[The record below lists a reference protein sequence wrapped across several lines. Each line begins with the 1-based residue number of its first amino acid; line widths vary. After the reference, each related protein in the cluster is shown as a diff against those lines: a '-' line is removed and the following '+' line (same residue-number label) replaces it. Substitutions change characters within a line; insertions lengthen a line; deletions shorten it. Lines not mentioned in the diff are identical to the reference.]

1 MSAGARGPGRP
12 WLSAVFVL
20 GAFGADLL
28 VAQAASSPVPVAV
41 WWPGAGLGLLALLA
55 SPTSWWGWTA
65 GALYASYAGVHL
77 SAGTDLVPAL
87 AQALPQAGGV
97 LVAALWLRRVGVVS
111 RLDRL
116 RDVWHLFAA
125 ALAGGLTCG
134 LGTGAVVVQL
144 VGGDLWSTAALAALG
159 SISGMVVLA
168 PLLLVPGRSSWR
180 FGTGT
185 VLQLCFQASALLA
198 VTLLVFGPRSFLLVA
213 FAPVP
218 FLIWAGFQF
227 GPRVVA
233 IEQAVCAAL
242 VTGFTEAG
250 WGPFVSVTE
259 GDPGWYRFL
268 VADLYVLCVVL
279 TGLPLAVAEA
289 ERRRTLSRVAA
300 SEATFRNTFVGSLV
314 PMLLLREER
323 RGIVVVDA
331 NEAALATLGPTR
343 GQLLGSPLDQLLE
356 CDPPFVQTARQVLSG
371 DVDGWTGPVGV
382 RQNARARL
390 LMSLSPNSAGEQER
404 LLSAHLIDLTD
415 AYEARERLR
424 EEKEFSEAVVDIA
437 GSLIVVTELDGTV
450 LLANP
455 AVTATTGFTRAQLVG
470 RKVWDTLIAPEFREQ
485 AIKLFAT
492 AEDAVLPRELEVDVL
507 TATGGRRRLELA
519 GAIAKDSQGL
529 PAHFVI
535 TGTDVT
541 AERESAGLVN
551 HLLRSAT
558 TTGFIGTDLYG
569 GITLFNTGAEKLL
582 RIDAATA
589 SRYRITDFLDPL
601 QLAQHAA
608 ADSSR
613 PPGFDS
619 LVEPVRAEGIPETRD
634 WTLRS
639 GTRELGTVSMTT
651 NEVTDTFG
659 HPIGFLFVLRDVTE
673 ARHSQAVLIKALD
686 REREA
691 VRQLQLL
698 DAAKDEFVST
708 VSHELRTPMTSIIGY
723 LEMLEDRLVG
733 DLTPEQEHVVGA
745 ISRNSDRLLTLADDL
760 LLLTSYESATSHTER
775 EQVDLAELAR
785 NCAADLQ
792 STAGARGIGLE
803 AELPHRAVAVHANAD
818 DLERVLGNLV
828 GNALKFTDTGGRVLV
843 QVDCS
848 DGRARLR
855 VSDTGMG
862 IPEDELG
869 SVFDKFFRSR
879 NVQHHAIQGTGLG
892 LPIVQAIVESHD
904 GEVSVASREG
914 EGTTV
919 TVLLPLA

>member
-1 MSAGARGPGRP
+1 MSAAARGAGRP
-12 WLSAVFVL
+12 WWSALFVL
-20 GAFGADLL
+20 ATFGSD
-28 VAQAASSPVPVAV
+28 AASSIVAPSSPTALGW
-41 WWPGAGLGLLALLA
+41 WWPGAGLGLLALLLA
-55 SPTSWWGWTA
+55 TPRTWAWVTA
-65 GALYASYAGVHL
+65 GLVAAYAGAHL
-77 SAGTDLVPAL
+77 VAGADPVPAL
-87 AQALPQAGGV
+87 ALAVPQAGGV
-97 LVAALWLRRVGVVS
+97 LVTALWLHGVGAVT
-111 RLDRL
+111 RLSRL
-116 RDVWHLFAA
+116 RDVWHLLVA
-125 ALAGGLTCG
+125 ALVGGTTCG
-134 LGTGAVVVQL
+134 LGVGALSPQL
-144 VGGDLWSTAALAALG
+144 LGVGFAPSVLLSAMG
-159 SISGMVVLA
+159 SITSMLVLA
-168 PLLLVPGRSSWR
+168 PLVLVAERSTWR
-180 FGTGT
+180 FRPGTL
-185 VLQLCFQASALLA
+185 LQLSFQALAFLA

-218 FLIWAGFQF
+218 FLIWAAFQF

-233 IEQAVCAAL
+233 VEQAAFAVL
-242 VTGFTEAG
+242 VSTFTQLD
-250 WGPFVSVTE
+250 WGPFVAVTG
-259 GDPGWYRFL
+259 GDPASYRYL
-268 VADLYVLCVVL
+268 VADLYLLCVVM

-331 NEAALATLGPTR
+331 NEAAMATLGPTTAS
-343 GQLLGSPLDQLLE
+343 LLGSPLDELLE
-356 CDPPFVQTARQVLSG
+356 STPPFLQVAQQVLSG
-371 DVDGWTGPVGV
+371 EVDGWTGPVGV
-382 RQNARARL
+382 REHPRARL
-390 LMSLSPNSAGEQER
+390 LMSLSPNSAGERER
-404 LLSAHLIDLTD
+404 LLSAHLIDLTE

-455 AVTATTGFTRAQLVG
+455 AVLNTTGFTRSQLVG
-470 RKVWDTLIAPEFREQ
+470 QKVWDTLIPPEFREQ

-492 AEDAVLPRELEVDVL
+492 TDDVAIRRELEIDVL

-519 GAIAKDSQGL
+519 GAIARDSQGM

-558 TTGFIGTDLYG
+558 TTGFIGTDLFG
-569 GITLFNTGAEKLL
+569 GITLFNTGAEQLL
-582 RIDAATA
+582 RVDAATA
-589 SRYRITDFLDPL
+589 ARYRITDFLDPG
-601 QLAQHAA
+601 QLAQHAG
-608 ADSSR
+608 DGSR
-613 PPGFDS
+613 PPGFDT
-619 LVEPVRAEGIPETRD
+619 LVEPVRAQGIPETRD

-673 ARHSQAVLIKALD
+673 ARNSQSVLIKALD

-698 DAAKDEFVST
+698 DSAKDEFVST

-723 LEMLEDRLVG
+723 LEMLEDG
-733 DLTPEQEHVVGA
+733 LTGELTDGQQQVVHA

-760 LLLTSYESATSHTER
+760 LLLTSYEPAMSHTGR
-775 EQVDLAELAR
+775 EPVDLAELTRAAVADLCDNASSR
-785 NCAADLQ
+785 GIELHTTLPHQPVTVHATAAD
-792 STAGARGIGLE
+792 I
-803 AELPHRAVAVHANAD
+803 
-818 DLERVLGNLV
+818 ERVLRNLI
-828 GNALKFTDTGGRVLV
+828 GNALKFTGPGGTVDVAVELLGDRAHLRVTDTGI
-843 QVDCS
+843 
-848 DGRARLR
+848 
-855 VSDTGMG
+855 G

-879 NVQHHAIQGTGLG
+879 NAQHHAIQGTGLG
-892 LPIVQAIVESHD
+892 LPIVQVIVESHG

-919 TVLLPLA
+919 TVELPVG

>member
-1 MSAGARGPGRP
+1 MTAAARGAGRP

-20 GAFGADLL
+20 GAFVSDLV
-28 VAQAASSPVPVAV
+28 VAHASSPLPVAV
-41 WWPGAGLGLLALLA
+41 WWPGVGLGLLALLV
-55 SPTSWWGWTA
+55 SPSSWWPTVVA
-65 GALYASYAGVHL
+65 ALFASDACVHVVGGAGV
-77 SAGTDLVPAL
+77 VPSL
-87 AQALPQAGGV
+87 AQALPQVGGV
-97 LVAALWLRRVGVVS
+97 LVTALWLRRVGLVS
-111 RLDRL
+111 HLTRLH
-116 RDVWHLFAA
+116 DVWHLFAA
-125 ALAGGLTCG
+125 ALVGGLTCG
-134 LGTGAVVVQL
+134 LGTAAVALQMLGGSDFVPVVTLSCLGAMAGV
-144 VGGDLWSTAALAALG
+144 
-159 SISGMVVLA
+159 VVLA

-185 VLQLCFQASALLA
+185 VLQLGFQASALLA
-198 VTLLVFGPRSFLLVA
+198 VTLLVFGPHSLLLVA

-233 IEQAVCAAL
+233 VEQALCAAL

-250 WGPFVSVTE
+250 WGPFVSVTQ
-259 GDPGWYRFL
+259 GDPGWHRYL
-268 VADLYVLCVVL
+268 MADVYVLCVVL

-331 NEAALATLGPTR
+331 NEAAMATLGPTS
-343 GQLLGSPLDQLLE
+343 GQLLGSPLDQLLDS
-356 CDPPFVQTARQVLSG
+356 DPPFLQTARQVLSG
-371 DVDGWTGPVGV
+371 EVDGWTGPVGV
-382 RQNARARL
+382 RQHPRARL
-390 LMSLSPNSAGEQER
+390 LMSLSPNSAGEHER

-492 AEDAVLPRELEVDVL
+492 ADDVVLHRELEVDVL

-558 TTGFIGTDLYG
+558 TTGFIGTDLFG
-569 GITLFNTGAEKLL
+569 GITLFNTGAEELL

-589 SRYRITDFLDPL
+589 SRYRITDFLDPT
-601 QLAQHAA
+601 QLAQHA

-613 PPGFDS
+613 PPGFDT
-619 LVEPVRAEGIPETRD
+619 LVEPVRAQGMPETRD

-651 NEVTDTFG
+651 HEVTDTFG
-659 HPIGFLFVLRDVTE
+659 HAIGFLFVLRDVTE
-673 ARHSQAVLIKALD
+673 ARHSQSVLIKALD

-723 LEMLEDRLVG
+723 LEVLEDRLVG
-733 DLTPEQEHVVGA
+733 DLTPAQQQVVEA

-760 LLLTSYESATSHTER
+760 LLLTSYESAVSHTGR
-775 EQVDLAELAR
+775 EPVDLVELAR
-785 NCAADLQ
+785 NCVADLRPTADARGIDLAADL
-792 STAGARGIGLE
+792 
-803 AELPHRAVAVHANAD
+803 PHAPVTVHANAG

-828 GNALKFTDTGGRVLV
+828 GNGLKFTAGGGRVLL

-855 VSDTGMG
+855 VTDTGMG

-919 TVLLPLA
+919 TVLLPPS